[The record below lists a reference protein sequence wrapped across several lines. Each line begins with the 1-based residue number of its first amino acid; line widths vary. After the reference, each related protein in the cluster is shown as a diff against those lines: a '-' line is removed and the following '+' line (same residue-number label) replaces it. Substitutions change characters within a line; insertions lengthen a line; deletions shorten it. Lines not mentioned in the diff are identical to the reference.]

1 MAADPADNCALYLTA
16 HHRIEPQAKMKPALN
31 AKIVFEDHIR
41 CLATRQSIQ
50 KHKEQLRHDKMA
62 CIAKLLNVNIAQF
75 INQLSVSASPS
86 SPLLEVSATDSL
98 QQVATGSSAS
108 SPRLIHSIANQT
120 LVEVSK
126 TTGERRA
133 SEVYEMDVLDEPKQS
148 LSAVSGKTL
157 TSSRS
162 SDSVRYSPVL
172 QQINIPSSGDWKVT
186 VSPDPSKQAPAPVE
200 ESSIS
205 DGDVISV
212 QPLGEEKRTS
222 SPSPKEEAVHHS
234 APTVVATSS
243 IIFPTL
249 TFDMSSEHIIT
260 PTKTGISLASGSSSS
275 NGSSSANSGSMGMS
289 LGGIGILPREPSLEE
304 RTPSPRQSTRRE
316 GNLISLDPETPQL
329 FS

>member
-1 MAADPADNCALYLTA
+1 MAADPADNCALYITA

-41 CLATRQSIQ
+41 CLATKQSIQ

-62 CIAKLLNVNIAQF
+62 CIAKLLSVNIAQF
-75 INQLSVSASPS
+75 FNQLSVSASPS
-86 SPLLEVSATDSL
+86 SPHVEVSATDSL
-98 QQVATGSSAS
+98 QQVATGSSTS

-120 LVEVSK
+120 LVEVSD

-133 SEVYEMDVLDEPKQS
+133 SEVYEMDILDEPKQS
-148 LSAVSGKTL
+148 LSVVNGKTL

-172 QQINIPSSGDWKVT
+172 QQISIPSSGDWKVT
-186 VSPDPSKQAPAPVE
+186 VSPDSSKQAPAPVV

-212 QPLGEEKRTS
+212 QPLGDEKRSS
-222 SPSPKEEAVHHS
+222 SPLPNEEAVHHS
-234 APTVVATSS
+234 APTIMATSS
-243 IIFPTL
+243 ISFPPL

-260 PTKTGISLASGSSSS
+260 PTKTGISLTSGSS
-275 NGSSSANSGSMGMS
+275 NGSSNANSGSMGMS